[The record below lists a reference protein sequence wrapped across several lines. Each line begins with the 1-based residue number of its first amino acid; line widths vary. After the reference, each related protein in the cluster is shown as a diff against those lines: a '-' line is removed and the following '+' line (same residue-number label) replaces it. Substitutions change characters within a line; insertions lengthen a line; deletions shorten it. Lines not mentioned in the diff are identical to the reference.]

1 MPKLGKGDK
10 SWQRVQNLIEAL
22 LDYALNDCDRISNLH
37 VSWKDDTSELTVNA
51 TLEALR
57 HLVKDKNGFKPTAQ
71 TSEKQ
76 TRTYIGEVLTKYLR
90 DWLKILDDP
99 RPDSAKRGTSE
110 WTFTLK
116 LETRDKHENI
126 KKLKDK
132 WDADSKSTVTIEYRS
147 KQNTSNPAAD
157 SEDSTSP
164 QNTSATKHRRVVGLQ
179 NIIDVPVWK
188 GRDEILADLTAK
200 LLHPQ
205 HAPKV
210 LAIIGQGG
218 IGKTSLSVKLMEALG
233 VNLSGR
239 TLAADSSYDG
249 ALYFKVQ
256 EGTSFDD
263 VAEFLLSEGLRIQT
277 PEALKT
283 ADEKIAK
290 IIAGFAQT
298 RFLLVLDNLED
309 ILLPANDAG
318 GAGETP
324 ATDNSDYIPLLEAH
338 RASSP
343 EWGKLIN
350 ALVYQQHQSQTIFTS
365 REVPADLADTR
376 YEGAEPDSELVE
388 IVMLAG
394 VSEQAGIEILQ
405 QRQLKDKLADLHW
418 ISQRVDGHVFLLTQL
433 ASLAKNKPGYLRKN
447 PALVTK
453 KAEPMLREQL
463 ARQSEAARDLM
474 RRMCVLRVPIDIQ
487 GLTFLRLYTDD
498 WEQDERFEMAA
509 ILEEP
514 AELTEAEI
522 SETEAILEK
531 LVDSSLV
538 QSRYSEE
545 KCEVFYDLHRVIVEF
560 LQVEYQAALP
570 KLIESVYKF
579 YCTGKNVED
588 PKTLEDLRPVL
599 EAQHFAFMLGNYSEA
614 YYLIPDKYLRLWGYW
629 NLLKELH
636 EQILPHVEDEKRSY
650 CLRELGAIQ
659 RDFGNWDVAENYFK
673 DALSIDQ
680 EQDSTSGMTYSWEQ
694 LGYIESCRGNWDE
707 AERLY
712 RQCLEVETE
721 LGDRSGMASSWGV
734 LGDIERNRGNWDEA
748 ERLYRQSLELRT
760 ELGDRSG
767 MAYSWGALGG
777 IEQNRGNWDQA
788 EILYQQCLKV
798 MTELGDRSG
807 MATSWGVLGDIERN
821 RGNWDEAERLY
832 RQSLELRTELGDRSG
847 MASSWGVLG
856 HIERNRGNWD
866 EAERLYRQSLEL
878 RTELGD
884 RSGMASSWGQLG
896 YIEGNRGN
904 WDEAERLYR
913 QCLEVETDLGDRSG
927 MASSWGV
934 LGDIER
940 MRGNFD
946 AAEQFKRQSFQ
957 LREQLGDR
965 EGMASSLCAWGEIKH
980 ARSDFFAAE
989 QLYQQSLQIIQE
1001 LGNTAGIAIVKGC
1014 LAKNKVSQGNLEE
1027 AEHLLTEALATM
1039 QELNMSYEIAEAN
1052 YDLARLERKRNNPEL
1067 AQQYYNTA
1075 HQIFQQLGAAK
1086 DLEKI
1091 DREWES
1097 D

>member
-760 ELGDRSG
+760 ELGDP
-767 MAYSWGALGG
+767 
-777 IEQNRGNWDQA
+777 
-788 EILYQQCLKV
+788 
-798 MTELGDRSG
+798 SG

>member
-760 ELGDRSG
+760 ELGDPSG
-767 MAYSWGALGG
+767 MATSWGALGG

-807 MATSWGVLGDIERN
+807 MATSWGVLGD
-821 RGNWDEAERLY
+821 
-832 RQSLELRTELGDRSG
+832 
-847 MASSWGVLG
+847 
-856 HIERNRGNWD
+856 IERNRGNWD

>member
-1 MPKLGKGDK
+1 MPKRGKGESQSTRNLGKGEK
-10 SWQRVQNLIEAL
+10 SWQRVCHLVEAL
-22 LDYALNDCDRISNLH
+22 LDYALNDCDRISKLH
-37 VSWKDDTSELTVNA
+37 VRWKDDTSELKVNA

-57 HLVKDKNGFKPTAQ
+57 YLLQGKGGFKPTAN
-71 TSEKQ
+71 TSDEL
-76 TRTYIGEVLTKYLR
+76 TRKYIGEALTYYLR
-90 DWLKILDDP
+90 DWLEILEDHRTDP
-99 RPDSAKRGTSE
+99 KSPN

-132 WDADSKSTVTIEYRS
+132 WDADSKSTLTIECHS
-147 KQNTSNPAAD
+147 KQNPSTPTAD
-157 SEDSTSP
+157 SKDSTSP

-188 GRDEILADLTAK
+188 GRDEILAELKAK

-205 HAPKV
+205 NAPKV

-218 IGKTSLSVKLMEALG
+218 IGKTSLAVKLMEAVG

-239 TLAADSSYDG
+239 TLAADSPYDG

-277 PEALKT
+277 HEALKT

-309 ILLPANDAG
+309 ILHPANDAG

-324 ATDNSDYIPLLEAH
+324 ATDNSDDIPQLEAH

-433 ASLAKNKPGYLRKN
+433 ASLAKNRPGFLRKN

-463 ARQSEAARDLM
+463 ARQSEAARDLL

-498 WEQDERFEMAA
+498 LEQDERFELAA
-509 ILEEP
+509 ALEEP

-560 LQVEYQAALP
+560 LQVEYEAALP

-579 YCTGKNVED
+579 YCTGKNVEY

-614 YYLIPDKYLRLWGYW
+614 SSLVSGKIQEHLKIWGYW
-629 NLLKELH
+629 NLLKDLH
-636 EQILPHVEDEKRSY
+636 TQILPYIDEDERAWF
-650 CLRELGAIQ
+650 LRDIGLMNRKLGNVEI
-659 RDFGNWDVAENYFK
+659 AEKYYRE
-673 DALSIDQ
+673 ALSIDQ
-680 EQDSTSGMTYSWEQ
+680 EQDSKSGIASS
-694 LGYIESCRGNWDE
+694 LGM
-707 AERLY
+707 
-712 RQCLEVETE
+712 
-721 LGDRSGMASSWGV
+721 LGDM
-734 LGDIERNRGNWDEA
+734 ERNRGNWDEA
-748 ERLYRQSLELRT
+748 ERLYRQSLEVET

-767 MAYSWGALGG
+767 MAYSWGGLG
-777 IEQNRGNWDQA
+777 E
-788 EILYQQCLKV
+788 
-798 MTELGDRSG
+798 
-807 MATSWGVLGDIERN
+807 IERK
-821 RGNWDEAERLY
+821 
-832 RQSLELRTELGDRSG
+832 
-847 MASSWGVLG
+847 
-856 HIERNRGNWD
+856 
-866 EAERLYRQSLEL
+866 
-878 RTELGD
+878 
-884 RSGMASSWGQLG
+884 
-896 YIEGNRGN
+896 RGN

-913 QCLEVETDLGDRSG
+913 QCLELMTELGDCSG
-927 MASSWGV
+927 MAASIGC
-934 LGDIER
+934 LGETELG
-940 MRGNFD
+940 RGNLD
-946 AAEQFKRQSFQ
+946 AAEP
-957 LREQLGDR
+957 L
-965 EGMASSLCAWGEIKH
+965 
-980 ARSDFFAAE
+980 
-989 QLYQQSLQIIQE
+989 LQEALAKMQE
-1001 LGNTAGIAIVKGC
+1001 LG
-1014 LAKNKVSQGNLEE
+1014 
-1027 AEHLLTEALATM
+1027 
-1039 QELNMSYEIAEAN
+1039 MSWNIAETN
-1052 YDLARLERKRNNPEL
+1052 YDLAQLYRQGNNPEL
-1067 AQQYYNTA
+1067 AQQHYNTA
-1075 HQIFQQLGAAK
+1075 HQIFQQFGAAK

-1091 DREWES
+1091 EREWES